1 MSYRSNEPAIT
12 TPPASSVP
20 DDSNKKTG
28 SSTTEK
34 LKGMARDVVGDFKGA
49 LSGAGDKIKGKMH
62 SKKADAA
69 KDPSKK
75 AAENAM
81 AQDLEVRGDSKAKH
95 DSFPDRVR
103 AAENRIDAEAV
114 SNRKDADLP
123 AGQDAQVRPREPVTR
138 FDRQQLGAIGRGGG
152 VPPAE
157 AGQILESR
165 GIAPETIPPV
175 DADGN
180 VGGER
185 RGQQDRMVDDNNLQ
199 GGRFGGVDQGGVR
212 NEGIADD
219 RRVDDSGIT
228 QQPFQEQSDLE
239 RGVQRE
245 KLYNAERGPTANQSL
260 TTQPNLGKEGMR
272 DDQFNKSGFS
282 GNKRDQDIERT
293 GEIPPVEGVK
303 GVRPVSNLQPR
314 EAGRV

>member
-1 MSYRSNEPAIT
+1 
-12 TPPASSVP
+12 
-20 DDSNKKTG
+20 
-28 SSTTEK
+28 
-34 LKGMARDVVGDFKGA
+34 MARDVVGDFKGA

-180 VGGER
+180 VGGEQR

-282 GNKRDQDIERT
+282 GTSSSLKDELAQHYVEPYEKGNKRDRDIERT
-293 GEIPPVEGVK
+293 GDIPPVEGVK